1 MFIDKTDGI
10 NKGIAVF
17 PSLFI
22 EGAAACGKTTAV
34 NMFLDA
40 HPEMT
45 SDVFY
50 MDQERDVNTFSQR
63 IGQLMA
69 EPAGGRFFV
78 FENINGPL
86 EPAFIKVLADLVDAA
101 ASDRTKKVKLL
112 FVSREKLP
120 AELLRLLWQGKMG
133 IVCPQNLLF
142 SQTETAFLVRKA
154 GLRISTEEL
163 QEKTGGWPGAVT
175 VLLHLAEQLGTE
187 TADVEKMMDRYE
199 VRTYIEQEIL
209 GSLSME
215 EQKVMKLAAQL
226 PWLTMEMVNLRGET
240 LENLQRKGMLIYNE
254 KKKHW
259 SLQPLFGGGVKSSL
273 TYEQGLTFGQWYE
286 ARGHITEA
294 TICYSNAKCGEVF
307 RRCVIEHYDEIPFEL
322 LAHSNIYG
330 WSGSGPEL
338 CWLRG
343 MCCYLRQDMDGFRK
357 ELQKVQRMKGEVAA
371 EVHLNLAFADSEM
384 SIEAWLEL
392 LEERGPECGVVR
404 LYHFARNSH
413 VLMAGVRELAPLF
426 TCSIREEKRRMKLLR
441 EWLGGEEWIGIQLAR
456 AEFDFEIQAKGLKES
471 EAWKA
476 VLEVAED
483 EDDCYSW
490 RYQVAVLYLLNRM
503 HIAYKEPEVAELMER
518 LKDRLRWETNPLC
531 QRHLA
536 AVGRIHDLWGPGEV
550 ETTRWLRDAAPDR
563 VLEVNEENY
572 YLLFQQSQGYLQLN
586 QYDHAARIL
595 SKLIPYVQQYHR
607 SRLLA
612 ELLFQQA
619 LVDMAKGRKGASLRN
634 TVASF
639 LYTGDAHY
647 VMFYVSYGH
656 MGRQVLEA
664 YVEWLRNAEPKKW
677 QRKKHYNYRNVI
689 KMPREDY
696 LELVLR
702 LAKRHV
708 KNAKS
713 IGFGS
718 GLASAGAS
726 AGGTGFFDSA
736 GNRPGTV
743 ESVDFLTMTETLVLQ
758 SLNKGLSNKEICDE
772 MNLKLP
778 TVKTHISSIYKKLG
792 VSSRVQAVLKGKEL
806 GILK

>member
-1 MFIDKTDGI
+1 MFIDKTDVI

-34 NMFLDA
+34 NMFLEA
-40 HPEMT
+40 HPEMP

-69 EPAGGRFFV
+69 ETAGGRFFV

-86 EPAFIKVLADLVDAA
+86 EPAFVKVLADLVDAA
-101 ASDRTKKVKLL
+101 AFDRTKKVKLL
-112 FVSREKLP
+112 FVSREKPP

-133 IVCPQNLLF
+133 MIYPQNLMF
-142 SQTETAFLVRKA
+142 SQAETVQLIQRT
-154 GLRISTEEL
+154 GLRLLEEDVY
-163 QEKTGGWPGAVT
+163 QVTGGWPGAVT
-175 VLLHLAEQLGTE
+175 VLLHLAKQLGTE
-187 TADVEKMMDRYE
+187 TADVEKLMDRYE

-215 EQKVMKLAAQL
+215 EQEVMELATQL
-226 PWLTMEMVNLRGET
+226 PWLTMEMVDLRGET
-240 LENLQRKGMLIYNE
+240 LENLQRKGMLLYNE

-273 TYEQGLTFGQWYE
+273 TYEPGLTFGQWYE

-294 TICYSNAKCGEVF
+294 TICYSNGKCGEAF
-307 RRCVIEHYDEIPFEL
+307 RRCVIEHYREIPFEL

-371 EVHLNLAFADSEM
+371 EVHLNLAFADPEV
-384 SIEAWLEL
+384 SIEAWLDL
-392 LEERGPECGVVR
+392 LEEKGPICGMVR
-404 LYHFARNSH
+404 LWHFSENSH
-413 VLMAGVRELAPLF
+413 VLLSGVRELATLF
-426 TCSIREEKRRMKLLR
+426 ACSTREEKRRMKLLR
-441 EWLGGEEWIGIQLAR
+441 EWLGHQEWIGVQLAKV
-456 AEFDFEIQAKGLKES
+456 DFVFETLGKGLKES
-471 EAWKA
+471 EAWQA
-476 VLEVAED
+476 VVEIATDE
-483 EDDCYSW
+483 EDDFSW
-490 RYQVAVLYLLNRM
+490 RQKTACLYLLNRM
-503 HIAYKEPEVAELMER
+503 QIAYGDPEVEELLHR
-518 LKDRLRWETNPLC
+518 LKNQLQWEENPIC
-531 QRHLA
+531 QRHLT
-536 AVGRIHDLWGPGEV
+536 AVGRIGALWGPGEV
-550 ETTRWLRDAAPDR
+550 ETTRWLRDAAPEN

-572 YLLFQQSQGYLQLN
+572 YLLFHQAQGYLQLN
-586 QYDHAARIL
+586 QFDPAGRIL
-595 SKLIPYVQQYHR
+595 TKLIPYVKQYHR

-619 LVDMAKGRKGASLRN
+619 IVDLAKGRKGAALRN
-634 TVASF
+634 AVASF

-647 VMFYVSYGH
+647 VMFYVSYGRT
-656 MGRQVLEA
+656 GRQVLEA

-677 QRKKHYNYRNVI
+677 QRKKRYNYGNVL

-702 LAKRHV
+702 LAKR
-708 KNAKS
+708 NARDGAGGGS
-713 IGFGS
+713 VGDSAVSAGDGS
-718 GLASAGAS
+718 GLTSA
-726 AGGTGFFDSA
+726 
-736 GNRPGTV
+736 
-743 ESVDFLTMTETLVLQ
+743 DFLTMTETLVLQ
-758 SLNKGLSNKEICDE
+758 NLNKGLSNKEICE
-772 MNLKLP
+772 AMNLKMP
-778 TVKTHISSIYKKLG
+778 TVKTHISSVYKKLE
-792 VSSRVQAVLKGKEL
+792 VNSRVQAVLKGKEL